1 MAKFTIRRAATR
13 LTSRCVASFR
23 TQFYLM
29 RRDTRREAFA
39 TYCELGLCHVP
50 ELVVDQ
56 NFSTTCFFCQ
66 FWDFRIFV
74 KIYPLPNFLC
84 KMGAPSTLNHPRE
97 AFTFSHSSPSCIAYN
112 HRFNRLRTRDW
123 KRVNYWLSLCVTARV
138 RPYVRA

>member
-56 NFSTTCFFCQ
+56 NFSTTCFFLSILR
-66 FWDFRIFV
+66 FPYFR
-74 KIYPLPNFLC
+74 K
-84 KMGAPSTLNHPRE
+84 
-97 AFTFSHSSPSCIAYN
+97 
-112 HRFNRLRTRDW
+112 D
-123 KRVNYWLSLCVTARV
+123 LSFA
-138 RPYVRA
+138 